1 MKTGR
6 KLAKE
11 EKLLWGKVARTVR
24 PYSSNPEAF
33 DFELELELQDASETS
48 TAKGGLMA
56 GGNGV
61 IPSLVLNAAEQE
73 LKVEERKAKHFHP
86 LEKPV
91 HKKIAKGRLPIDA
104 KIDLHGMVQSE
115 AHDALYGFLCRS
127 HRQGLRHV
135 LIVTGKGRSMG
146 SEGVLKRAVPL
157 WFSKPEFR
165 MLISSYHDAAINH
178 GGDGALYLRLSR
190 LRGETS

>member
-1 MKTGR
+1 MKNGR

-11 EKLLWGKVARTVR
+11 ERVLWGKVARTVR
-24 PYSSNPEAF
+24 PYSANPEAF
-33 DFELELELQDASETS
+33 DFELELDRHDDGENS

-56 GGNGV
+56 GSNGAVSNLV
-61 IPSLVLNAAEQE
+61 IEAVEQE
-73 LKVEERKAKHFHP
+73 LKAEERKAKQFHP

-91 HKKIAKGRLPIDA
+91 HKKLSKGRLPIDA
-104 KIDLHGMVQSE
+104 KIDLHGMIQSE

-146 SEGVLKRAVPL
+146 SEGALKRAVPM

-165 MLISSYHDAAINH
+165 MLISSYHEAAINH
-178 GGDGALYLRLSR
+178 GGAGALYLRLAR